1 MAIVKMLTRVSG
13 TRNGVDWP
21 ERGDTLEVSADEAA
35 TLVAIGVA
43 VATDADGDADADGVE
58 PEAGDADADGEAAVV
73 DLDEAEN
80 ASTKPPRGRKAQ

>member
-21 ERGDTLEVSADEAA
+21 ERGGTLEVSADEAA

-43 VATDADGDADADGVE
+43 VAEDADGTEPEAAAVDLDGVE
-58 PEAGDADADGEAAVV
+58 NAAAKRV
-73 DLDEAEN
+73 
-80 ASTKPPRGRKAQ
+80 RGRKAQ

>member
-21 ERGDTLEVSADEAA
+21 ERGGTLEVSADEAGS
-35 TLVAIGVA
+35 LVALGLAVVEVA
-43 VATDADGDADADGVE
+43 DSVE
-58 PEAGDADADGEAAVV
+58 PAAGDADADGEAAAV
-73 DLDEAEN
+73 DLDGAEN

>member
-1 MAIVKMLTRVSG
+1 MAVVKMLTRVSG

-43 VATDADGDADADGVE
+43 IAEDVDGTEPEAAAVDLDGVE
-58 PEAGDADADGEAAVV
+58 NAA
-73 DLDEAEN
+73 AKR
-80 ASTKPPRGRKAQ
+80 ARGRKTQ